1 MPTHRCTRS
10 AGEQDG
16 TGRGRACGRQ
26 ARPSAMRLLASLPS
40 PSSALPATAW
50 AVDPTGPAPLFGA
63 PSFFSLTVT
72 SKVSGG
78 AKVRTKLTAAHHLG
92 LFVGRDVGGNAE
104 QPLALV
110 PLGLQTA
117 GPHQIRWNLMVDH
130 KRLTTGTMRFSWR
143 S

>member
-50 AVDPTGPAPLFGA
+50 AVDATGPAPLFGA

-72 SKVSGG
+72 GKVSGG

-92 LFVGRDVGGNAE
+92 LLWGVTWAAT
-104 QPLALV
+104 P
-110 PLGLQTA
+110 
-117 GPHQIRWNLMVDH
+117 
-130 KRLTTGTMRFSWR
+130 
-143 S
+143 